1 MLPPPLCTPCR
12 RVVVTGLGVV
22 SPLGVG
28 TNFTWEKLLSGHSA
42 IKNSDVGSFPRGTK
56 DGEFSSK
63 VARRGPQSV
72 PFIEFALAAASE
84 AFSNAGWDSEKN
96 VMTKEQKRRT
106 GVAIG
111 SVAISLSPQCDTGR
125 GYRGISP
132 YFVPRTLINLA
143 AGHVAIEH
151 GLTGPNHATANAC
164 ASGANSIGDAFR
176 FIQRGDCDMMIAGGS
191 EACVNSVTI
200 AGFCRANALC
210 TKYSDH
216 PSEASRPFDENRSG
230 FVIGE
235 GAAMMF
241 LEEREHA
248 LSRGA
253 HIYAEIR
260 GYVSAFR
267 YSGLQPSDVN
277 YVNAHATSTPRGDA
291 VELDSLYKV
300 FGGDVN
306 APELLVSSTKGSVG
320 HLLGAA
326 GSLEAVFTVLAL
338 QHNIAPPTLNLN
350 NPIVYDDVFAN
361 EAHVAVDDIN
371 VAITNSFGFGGTN
384 ATLLFSAP

>member
-42 IKNSDVGSFPRGTK
+42 IKNSDVGSCVKNGALPVRIAAQVPRGTK

-111 SVAISLSPQCDTGR
+111 SGVGNIDDVSQVAISLSPQCDTGR

-260 GYVSAFR
+260 GYVCFHFNFDFFFF
-267 YSGLQPSDVN
+267 QKKHFV
-277 YVNAHATSTPRGDA
+277 
-291 VELDSLYKV
+291 
-300 FGGDVN
+300 
-306 APELLVSSTKGSVG
+306 
-320 HLLGAA
+320 
-326 GSLEAVFTVLAL
+326 
-338 QHNIAPPTLNLN
+338 
-350 NPIVYDDVFAN
+350 
-361 EAHVAVDDIN
+361 
-371 VAITNSFGFGGTN
+371 TNFK
-384 ATLLFSAP
+384 L